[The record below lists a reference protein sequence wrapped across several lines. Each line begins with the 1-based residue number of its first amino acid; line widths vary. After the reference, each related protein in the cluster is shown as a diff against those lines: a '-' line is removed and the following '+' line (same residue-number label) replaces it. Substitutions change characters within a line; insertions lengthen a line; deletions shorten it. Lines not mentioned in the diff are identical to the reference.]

1 MNLLLKEMF
10 CVVFYTNRTYKYFES
25 VEQAKRLNH
34 VYVPLAVWC
43 KEGGICSS
51 PETIGKDVPP
61 TNIKYE
67 QFAELLK
74 KLADKT
80 DSLFRTLLDLKEG
93 EVIPLEKVH
102 ALCDFATCL
111 NYVTEK

>member
-10 CVVFYTNRTYKYFES
+10 CIVFYTNRTYKYFES
-25 VEQAKRLNH
+25 VEQAKQLNH
-34 VYVPLAVWC
+34 VCAPSAVWC
-43 KEGGICSS
+43 KEGGIFSS
-51 PETIGKDVPP
+51 SATIGKDVSP

-80 DSLFRTLLDLKEG
+80 DSLFRTLLDLEEG
-93 EVIPLEKVH
+93 EVIPLEMVY
-102 ALCDFATCL
+102 AFCDFATCM
-111 NYVTEK
+111 NYATEQ